1 MIDRQCADLLENA
14 QGILAEVLASESD
27 PVRIGRKYTAA
38 LMKTFLG
45 ARANG
50 VETRDLRIPTGYR
63 EIPAR
68 FYRGNRGTT
77 AIAADPDSRDSLVL
91 FFHGGGWSVGDV
103 DSYDGFVRRLSAE
116 TGAHYLSV
124 DFRRAPENKFPAAH
138 EDCYQAALWAFE
150 NCEALGIDPAR
161 IGAMGDSAGAALATA
176 VSWQIARQ
184 TNYRMNSLYLL
195 YPFLDLRDDHE
206 AYASRI
212 TFGDGDYLVGRAG
225 LTAAKQW
232 YLEEDTP
239 TEDPLVSPM
248 FIPDLDSLPPT
259 TIVTS
264 GHDPNLDEGK
274 MFAEKLEKS
283 GVRVTTAHFASAFHG
298 FMPFGVLDVAGD
310 SLRALAE
317 AMAEQ

>member
-1 MIDRQCADLLENA
+1 MIDRQCAELLENA
-14 QGILAEVLASESD
+14 QGILMEILGSESD
-27 PVRIGRKYTAA
+27 PVRIGRKYTAR
-38 LMKTFLG
+38 LMETFLG
-45 ARANG
+45 AKANG
-50 VETRDLRIPTGYR
+50 VETRDFRIPTGYR

-68 FYRGNRGTT
+68 FYRGSR
-77 AIAADPDSRDSLVL
+77 AAAEADSKGKLVL

-103 DSYDGFVRRLSAE
+103 DTYDGFVQRLCAE

-138 EDCYQAALWAFE
+138 EDCYEAALWAFE
-150 NCEALGIDPAR
+150 NTESLGIDPER

-184 TNYRMNSLYLL
+184 TDYRVNALYLL

-212 TFGDGDYLVGRAG
+212 TFGDGNYLVGRAG

-232 YLEEDTP
+232 YLNDDTP

-248 FIPDLDSLPPT
+248 FIPDLGLLPPT
-259 TIVTS
+259 TIITS
-264 GHDPNLDEGK
+264 GHDPNLDEGRL
-274 MFAEKLEKS
+274 FAEKLRES
-283 GVRVTTAHFASAFHG
+283 GVRVSATHFASAFHG

-310 SLRALAE
+310 SVQALAK
-317 AMAEQ
+317 AIAEQ

>member
-1 MIDRQCADLLENA
+1 MIDRQCAELLENA
-14 QGILAEVLASESD
+14 QGILMGILASESD
-27 PVRIGRKYTAA
+27 PVAIGRKYTAA
-38 LMKTFLG
+38 LMETFLG
-45 ARANG
+45 ERANG
-50 VETRDLRIPTGYR
+50 VETRDFRIPTGDR

-68 FYRGNRGTT
+68 FYRGSR
-77 AIAADPDSRDSLVL
+77 APVDSKTKLVL
-91 FFHGGGWSVGDV
+91 FFHGGGWSVGDM
-103 DSYDGFVRRLSAE
+103 DSYDGFVQRLSAE

-124 DFRRAPENKFPAAH
+124 DFRRAPEHKFPAAH

-150 NCEALGIDPAR
+150 NSDALGIDPER

-184 TNYRMNSLYLL
+184 TDCRVNALYLL

-206 AYASRI
+206 VYASRI
-212 TFGDGDYLVGRAG
+212 SFGDGNYLVGRAG

-248 FIPDLDSLPPT
+248 FIPDLESLPPT
-259 TIVTS
+259 MIITS
-264 GHDPNLDEGK
+264 GHDPNLDEGRL
-274 MFAEKLEKS
+274 FAEKLRES
-283 GVRVTTAHFASAFHG
+283 GVPVSATHFASAFHG

-310 SLRALAE
+310 SVRALAKVI
-317 AMAEQ
+317 AEQ

>member
-1 MIDRQCADLLENA
+1 MIDRQCAELLENA
-14 QGILAEVLASESD
+14 QGILMEILGSESD
-27 PVRIGRKYTAA
+27 PVRIGRKYTAR
-38 LMKTFLG
+38 LMETFLG
-45 ARANG
+45 AKANG
-50 VETRDLRIPTGYR
+50 VETRAFRIPTGYR

-68 FYRGNRGTT
+68 FYRGSRAG
-77 AIAADPDSRDSLVL
+77 AEADSKGKLVL

-103 DSYDGFVRRLSAE
+103 DTYDGFVQRLCAE

-124 DFRRAPENKFPAAH
+124 DFRRAPEHKFPAAH
-138 EDCYQAALWAFE
+138 EDCYEAALWACE
-150 NCEALGIDPAR
+150 NSEALGIDPER

-184 TNYRMNSLYLL
+184 TDYRVNALYLL

-212 TFGDGDYLVGRAG
+212 TFGDGNYLVGRAG

-232 YLEEDTP
+232 YLNDDTP

-248 FIPDLDSLPPT
+248 FIPDLGLLPPT
-259 TIVTS
+259 TIITS
-264 GHDPNLDEGK
+264 GHDPNLDEGRL
-274 MFAEKLEKS
+274 FAEKLRES
-283 GVRVTTAHFASAFHG
+283 GVRVSATHFASAFHG

-310 SLRALAE
+310 SVQALAK
-317 AMAEQ
+317 AIAEQ

>member
-1 MIDRQCADLLENA
+1 MIDRQCAKLLENA
-14 QGILAEVLASESD
+14 QGILMEILASESD
-27 PVRIGRKYTAA
+27 PVAIGRKYTVA
-38 LMKTFLG
+38 LMETFLG
-45 ARANG
+45 ETANG
-50 VETRDLRIPTGYR
+50 VETRDIRIPTGYR

-68 FYRGNRGTT
+68 FYRGSPG
-77 AIAADPDSRDSLVL
+77 AAADGADSKAKLVL

-103 DSYDGFVRRLSAE
+103 DSYDGFVQRLCAE

-150 NCEALGIDPAR
+150 NSEALGIDRER

-184 TNYRMNSLYLL
+184 TDYRVSSLYLL

-212 TFGDGDYLVGRAG
+212 SFGDGNYLVGRAG

-232 YLEEDTP
+232 YLDEDTP
-239 TEDPLVSPM
+239 TEDPRVSPM
-248 FIPDLDSLPPT
+248 FIPDLESLPPT
-259 TIVTS
+259 TIITS

-274 MFAEKLEKS
+274 LFAEKLEKS
-283 GVRVTTAHFASAFHG
+283 GVRVSATHFASAFHG

-310 SLRALAE
+310 SIRTLAE
-317 AMAEQ
+317 AIADQ

>member
-1 MIDRQCADLLENA
+1 MIDRQCANLLENA
-14 QGILAEVLASESD
+14 QSILAEILVSESD
-27 PVRIGRKYTAA
+27 PVAIGRKYTVE
-38 LMKTFLG
+38 LMETFLG

-50 VETRDLRIPTGYR
+50 VETRDFRILTGYR

-68 FYRGNRGTT
+68 FYRGSR
-77 AIAADPDSRDSLVL
+77 AAADSKGKLVL
-91 FFHGGGWSVGDV
+91 FFHGGGWSVGDI
-103 DSYDGFVRRLSAE
+103 DSYDGFVRRLCAE

-124 DFRRAPENKFPAAH
+124 DFRRAPEHKFPAAH

-184 TNYRMNSLYLL
+184 TNYCVNSLYLL

-212 TFGDGDYLVGRAG
+212 SFGDGNYLVGRAG
-225 LTAAKQW
+225 LSAAKQW
-232 YLEEDTP
+232 YLKEDTP
-239 TEDPLVSPM
+239 TEDPLVSPI
-248 FIPDLDSLPPT
+248 FIPDLESLPTT
-259 TIVTS
+259 TIITT

-274 MFAEKLEKS
+274 LFAEKLKQS
-283 GVRVTTAHFASAFHG
+283 GVRVSATHFASAFHG

-310 SLRALAE
+310 SVQTLAK
-317 AMAEQ
+317 AIAEQ